1 MNSLSISNFKL
12 GKNIIYFYPKSS
24 NKLTYFIV
32 MNIIINRQVFSL
44 DSEILY
50 DSV

>member
-32 MNIIINRQVFSL
+32 MNIINRQVFSL